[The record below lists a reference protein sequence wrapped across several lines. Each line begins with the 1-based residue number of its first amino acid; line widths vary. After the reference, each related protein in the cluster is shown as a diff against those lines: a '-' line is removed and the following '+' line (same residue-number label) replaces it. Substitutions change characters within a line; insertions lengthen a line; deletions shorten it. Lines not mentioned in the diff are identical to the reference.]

1 MFVGPLIGP
10 AVFMG
15 RSATD
20 GRYLEGGYNL
30 IYRKREASAGR
41 GR

>member
-20 GRYLEGGYNL
+20 GRSLEGGYNL
-30 IYRKREASAGR
+30 IYRKREASAGPA
-41 GR
+41 